1 MDVPLDFSQIL
12 PDRACSILHRALRDP
27 HEALRFLTILFDCC
41 LPELGIYLLR
51 FRQRLAGL
59 KCPEQMVVF
68 AQPRSD
74 KFAPFF
80 FDILQGGVEP
90 CIQLPGFRE
99 HAAVHFVKSREVE
112 ERYNVRGYLGGSVT
126 R

>member
-1 MDVPLDFSQIL
+1 MPPPQIDTTPHKRRINNISLILSEYHLRAARTSICLMDVPLDFSQIL

-68 AQPRSD
+68 AQPRHDESD
-74 KFAPFF
+74 GA
-80 FDILQGGVEP
+80 LVG
-90 CIQLPGFRE
+90 
-99 HAAVHFVKSREVE
+99 
-112 ERYNVRGYLGGSVT
+112 
-126 R
+126 